1 MIHVVTADNRR
12 IVCEGMKLILESDS
26 GIQVVGGASSLL
38 EASRLCGQF
47 RPDAVLLD
55 AELAVCGDM
64 DGIAVIRAESQQTK
78 VIVLSDG
85 KDEEH
90 VLRAIR
96 GGADGYLLKSINAQE
111 LVMTVKS
118 TVLGL
123 SVIHR
128 EAFISFSR
136 MIGTS
141 GIALSA
147 SRTSLESALTPREI
161 DIVQQVIEGKENREI
176 ARSLYISE
184 GTVKNAISAIL
195 KKLNLKTRIE
205 LVVYAIRNHIVA

>member
-1 MIHVVTADNRR
+1 M
-12 IVCEGMKLILESDS
+12 
-26 GIQVVGGASSLL
+26 
-38 EASRLCGQF
+38 
-47 RPDAVLLD
+47 
-55 AELAVCGDM
+55 
-64 DGIAVIRAESQQTK
+64 
-78 VIVLSDG
+78 
-85 KDEEH
+85 
-90 VLRAIR
+90 
-96 GGADGYLLKSINAQE
+96 LKSINAQE

-136 MIGTS
+136 IIGTA
-141 GIALSA
+141 GITLSA
-147 SRTSLESALTPREI
+147 SRKSLESSLTPREI
-161 DIVQQVIEGKENREI
+161 EIVQQVTEGKENREI